1 MLPDKWREF
10 LLEETK
16 AESFARLEE
25 FLAAERARYAVF
37 PPEEKVYR
45 AFSFFPPEETRAVIL
60 GQDPYHEEGQA
71 EGLAFSVP
79 EGVREPPSLR
89 NIRRELS
96 MEFEREIPKLE
107 LRNWA
112 AQGVLLL
119 NTVLTVREGEANS
132 HVGKGWETF
141 TSGVLRKLS
150 GRGGQV
156 FFLWGN
162 NARKLKDVIK
172 AEGNLILESAHPSP
186 LSARKF
192 FGCGHFKT
200 CNEFLVSIGKSPIV
214 WC

>member
-1 MLPDKWREF
+1 MEPIPQAWKSYIEESALSRMDDF
-10 LLEETK
+10 LLGERARHTVYPPEGTVYRALSFFSPEETK
-16 AESFARLEE
+16 
-25 FLAAERARYAVF
+25 V
-37 PPEEKVYR
+37 
-45 AFSFFPPEETRAVIL
+45 VIL
-60 GQDPYHEEGQA
+60 GQDPYHEKGQA

-96 MEFEREIPKLE
+96 MEYEREIPKLE

-132 HVGKGWETF
+132 HAGKGWEIF

-150 GRGGQV
+150 GRGGLV

-162 NARKLKDVIK
+162 NARKLKDVIR

-192 FGCGHFKT
+192 FGCGHFKA